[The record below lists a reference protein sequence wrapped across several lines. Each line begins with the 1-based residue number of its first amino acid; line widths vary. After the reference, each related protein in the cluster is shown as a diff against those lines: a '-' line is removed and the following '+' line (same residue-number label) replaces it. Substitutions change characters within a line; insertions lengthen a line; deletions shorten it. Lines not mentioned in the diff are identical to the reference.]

1 MLYIDVDEGYAF
13 DFLSIL
19 DVKKIKLGANAATE
33 EYWNSVYENLC
44 DELGNPI
51 VDAILKSPEYA
62 VCVDANSKMFDLV
75 DLAKTDKVTARESDR
90 GNYARCEAKKALQK
104 KFFGNDISEIK
115 IGYETY
121 EKEAK

>member
-19 DVKKIKLGANAATE
+19 DVKKMKLGTSPSTE
-33 EYWNSVYENLC
+33 EYWNRVYVNLC
-44 DELGNPI
+44 DEIGKST
-51 VDAILKSPEYA
+51 VDLILKSPEYA
-62 VCVDANSKMFDLV
+62 SCVDANSKMFDLV
-75 DLAKTDKVTARESDR
+75 DLAKADKVTARESDR

-115 IGYETY
+115 IGYDTY
-121 EKEAK
+121 KENN